1 MSDYSN
7 SNKRLAKNTLILY
20 LRMFITVG
28 ISFYTSR
35 VVLKNLGISD
45 YGVYN
50 VVGGFVSMFYIITTA
65 MSGSISRFLTVELGT
80 NNPQRLNDTFCMS
93 VNIQLLFA
101 AVVIVLGET
110 IGLWFVN
117 AKLDIPADRMVAAN
131 VVYQFAILSF
141 LVELVGIP
149 YGALVIAHEKMNLYA
164 FVAILNVVL
173 QCVLAWLLVISPI
186 DKLVFYAIGMFSV
199 AVIGRLIYIFYC
211 RSKFPECRYHWVY
224 EKKLFAEMFSFGGWT
239 LLTGASSMFKSQ
251 GVNIMLNMFFG
262 TVVNAAYGVAR
273 QLEGTVRAFSKNFLF
288 AIYPQI
294 TKTYAEGDLERSR
307 SLTYKGT
314 KYAFLLLFLIG
325 LPVMLEVDTFLDV
338 WLVEVPEYTAM
349 FVQLTIMLSLIEVL
363 LIPMGYINQAAGD
376 IKLFQIVS
384 SAAQF
389 LVLPIGYVFL
399 KLGFN
404 PYSVLYTGIATELLT
419 LPWRVAMNKKHAG
432 VTLGEYTKAVLLKI
446 LPVIVI
452 PTAVCLVVQHC
463 LAQSILNSCIVAALA
478 LVMIAATT
486 YLFAFSKS
494 EQKFMIQ
501 AAMKFLHIKKGK
513 NNDIQ

>member
-1 MSDYSN
+1 MSDNNS
-7 SNKRLAKNTLILY
+7 SNKRLAKNTLIMY

-28 ISFYTSR
+28 ISFYSSR
-35 VVLKNLGISD
+35 VILKNLGVSD
-45 YGVYN
+45 YGVYD

-65 MSGSISRFLTVELGT
+65 MSGSISRFLTVELGA
-80 NNPQRLNDTFCMS
+80 NNIKRLNDTFCMAM
-93 VNIQLLFA
+93 NIQLLFSA
-101 AVVIVLGET
+101 IVILLGET
-110 IGLWFVN
+110 VGLWFVN
-117 AKLDIPADRMVAAN
+117 TQLDIDPNRMVAAN
-131 VVYQFAILSF
+131 VVYQMAIISF
-141 LVELVGIP
+141 LVDLVWIP
-149 YGALVIAHEKMNLYA
+149 YGALVIAHERMSFYA
-164 FVAILNVVL
+164 FMQILNTVLSLVVAL
-173 QCVLAWLLVISPI
+173 LLAFSPI
-186 DKLVFYAIGMFSV
+186 DRLVFYALGAI
-199 AVIGRLIYIFYC
+199 VIKLVWFLIYHVYC
-211 RSKFPECRYHWVY
+211 RRGFPECRYHWVY
-224 EKKLFAEMFSFGGWT
+224 EKKLFGEMFSFGGWT

-273 QLEGTVRAFSKNFLF
+273 QLEGHVRAFSKNFLL

-314 KYAFLLLFLIG
+314 KYAFLLLLLIG

-338 WLVEVPEYTAM
+338 WLVEVPEYTAV
-349 FVQLTIMLSLIEVL
+349 FVQLTIILSLVEVL
-363 LIPMGYINQAAGD
+363 LTPIGYINQATGD

-404 PYSVLYTGIATELLT
+404 PYSVLYIGIATELLT

-452 PTAVCLVVQHC
+452 SVGVCLLVQRFLNH
-463 LAQSILNSCIVAALA
+463 SILNSCIIAALA
-478 LVMIAATT
+478 MLMIAATT
-486 YLFAFSKS
+486 YLFALSKS
-494 EQKFMIQ
+494 ERKFMLQ
-501 AAMKFLHIKKGK
+501 TAMKFLHIKTK
-513 NNDIQ
+513 

>member
-1 MSDYSN
+1 MSDNTNS
-7 SNKRLAKNTLILY
+7 SNKRLAKNTLIMY
-20 LRMFITVG
+20 MRMFITVG

-35 VVLKNLGISD
+35 VVLKNLGVSD

-50 VVGGFVSMFYIITTA
+50 VVGGFVSMFYIITQA
-65 MSGSISRFLTVELGT
+65 MSGSISRFLTMELGA
-80 NNPQRLNDTFCMS
+80 NNIKRLNDTFCMS
-93 VNIQLLFA
+93 INIQLLFA

-117 AKLDIPADRMVAAN
+117 SLLEIPADRIIAAN

-141 LVELVGIP
+141 VVELVCIP
-149 YGALVIAHEKMNLYA
+149 YGALVIAHEKMNFYA
-164 FVAILNVVL
+164 LVAILNVVL

-186 DKLVFYAIGMFSV
+186 DLLVFYAIGMFIV
-199 AVIGRLIYIFYC
+199 ALMGRLIYFFYC
-211 RSKFPECRYHWVY
+211 RTRFKECSYHWVH
-224 EKKLFAEMFSFGGWT
+224 ERTLFRSMFSFGGWT
-239 LLTGASSMFKSQ
+239 LLTGVSSMLKGQ
-251 GVNIMLNMFFG
+251 GVNILLNVFFG

-273 QLEGTVRAFSKNFLF
+273 QLEGHVRAFSKNFLL

-307 SLTYKGT
+307 SLAYKGT
-314 KYAFLLLFLIG
+314 KYAFLLLFIVG

-338 WLVEVPEYTAM
+338 WLVEVPEYTAV
-349 FVQLTIMLSLIEVL
+349 FVQLTIILSLVEVL
-363 LIPMGYINQAAGD
+363 LIPIGYINQATGD

-419 LPWRVAMNKKHAG
+419 LPWRVVMNKKHAG
-432 VTLGEYTKAVLLKI
+432 VTLSEYTKAVLMKI

-452 PTAVCLVVQHC
+452 STAVCLLVQHF

-478 LVMIAATT
+478 ILMIAATT
-486 YLFAFSKS
+486 YLFALSNS
-494 EQKFMIQ
+494 ERKFMIQ
-501 AAMKFLHIKKGK
+501 AAMKFLHIKKDK
-513 NNDIQ
+513 NQ